1 MEHAQGQ
8 VSSKT
13 YERYAEITRKHLVP
27 AFGTWRLRR
36 LAAPEINAYY
46 LDTLR
51 SRRRRVRRDGS
62 ILTLPPLSAMTVR
75 HIHRVL
81 SLALQQAW
89 RLKLLDDNPAKRVN
103 APRTKPPK

>member
-1 MEHAQGQ
+1 M
-8 VSSKT
+8 
-13 YERYAEITRKHLVP
+13 VP
-27 AFGTWRLRR
+27 AFGTRRLRR
-36 LAAPEINAYY
+36 LAAPEINAYH
-46 LDTLR
+46 LDALR

-62 ILTLPPLSAMTVR
+62 ILTLPPLSAQTVR